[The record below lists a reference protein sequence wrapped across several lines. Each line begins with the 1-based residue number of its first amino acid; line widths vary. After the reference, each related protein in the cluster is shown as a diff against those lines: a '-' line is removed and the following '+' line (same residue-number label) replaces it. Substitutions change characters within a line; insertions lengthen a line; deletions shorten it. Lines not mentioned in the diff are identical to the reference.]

1 MKNILINTALLWLLA
16 STGFRCKRNNNDPS
30 LTPALPALTGRLVI
44 FDACGRSAIQVLGG
58 PIDSSRLMASW
69 KNPDNDSIYHNI
81 FQVGAIRDNV
91 CSLSFYGLSKG
102 DTLQFALDPN
112 PQHITCNMCAD
123 SNPVSAPPVFNAV
136 TNVKKI
142 SATR

>member
-1 MKNILINTALLWLLA
+1 MKTVSINTALLLLLA
-16 STGFRCKRNNNDPS
+16 FTGFQCKRNNNDAS
-30 LTPALPALTGRLVI
+30 LSPALPALTGRLVI

-58 PIDSSRLMASW
+58 PIDSSRLMTSW

-81 FQVGAIRDNV
+81 FQVGGIRDNV

-112 PQHITCNMCAD
+112 PQSFVCNMCAD
-123 SNPVSAPPVFNAV
+123 SNPVSAPPVSNAV

-142 SATR
+142 STTR

>member
-1 MKNILINTALLWLLA
+1 MKNKSINTALLLLLA
-16 STGFRCKRNNNDPS
+16 FTGFQCKQNNNDAPQS
-30 LTPALPALTGRLVI
+30 MTLPTLTGRLVI
-44 FDACGRSAIQVLGG
+44 FDACGRSAIQVLSG
-58 PIDSSRLMASW
+58 PIDSSRLMTSW

-81 FQVGAIRDNV
+81 FQVGAIRDHV

-112 PQHITCNMCAD
+112 PQNITCNMCAD

-142 SATR
+142 SATP